1 MTAAAPVNPA
11 LTRSGAQIF
20 DSPESL
26 RFFPQGCV
34 PSHTPSHVSSPTGK
48 YNDEELDTMTSTALS
63 LDDVDAISKT
73 VSNMSIE
80 CDCGY
85 SNCYHGSDDESIMES
100 QVEEQVLQLLQP
112 VSESMLQVVCTTTSS
127 TTDHNK
133 S

>member
-34 PSHTPSHVSSPTGK
+34 PSCGPSRASSPTGK
-48 YNDEELDTMTSTALS
+48 YNDEGLDTTTSTALS
-63 LDDVDAISKT
+63 LDDVDAVSKT
-73 VSNMSIE
+73 VGNMSIE
-80 CDCGY
+80 CDRGY
-85 SNCYHGSDDESIMES
+85 GNYYRGSDDESIMES

-112 VSESMLQVVCTTTSS
+112 VSESVPLAVRTTTSS
-127 TTDHNK
+127 TTDYDK